1 MAKFTELDLMQMV
14 SMPFDTKVRMSQKRI
29 KDWADYFGEDKVYVS
44 FSGGKDSLVLLH
56 MVRCLYPSVP
66 AVYCDTGLEY
76 PELKTFVKTFSNVV
90 TLHPDMT
97 FREVIQEYGYPLVT
111 KEVSQVIELVRQNIK
126 EGKETYRM
134 KRLMGT
140 LVDKQGRYSR
150 YNCPKWRFLLD
161 MDVKISNKCCDVMKK
176 HPFKVYEKETGRKGF
191 IGTRALESMARRQ
204 AWMETG
210 CNAYTSRRQVS
221 KPLSFW
227 TEQDIYEYITRY
239 KLTLCS
245 LYGEVVYDKEKGY
258 SSTGIER
265 TGCMW
270 CAYGC
275 HKEKSPTR
283 FEIMKRTHPK
293 IYDYIMRPISKGGL
307 GYREIFERMNEEEG
321 IYIHY
326 GQEEKKQDVP

>member
-14 SMPFDTKVRMSQKRI
+14 SMPFATKVRMSQKRI

-76 PELKTFVKTFSNVV
+76 PELKAFVKTFSNVV

-140 LVDKQGRYSR
+140 LV
-150 YNCPKWRFLLD
+150 
-161 MDVKISNKCCDVMKK
+161 VKVL
-176 HPFKVYEKETGRKGF
+176 P
-191 IGTRALESMARRQ
+191 
-204 AWMETG
+204 
-210 CNAYTSRRQVS
+210 
-221 KPLSFW
+221 
-227 TEQDIYEYITRY
+227 
-239 KLTLCS
+239 
-245 LYGEVVYDKEKGY
+245 
-258 SSTGIER
+258 
-265 TGCMW
+265 
-270 CAYGC
+270 
-275 HKEKSPTR
+275 
-283 FEIMKRTHPK
+283 
-293 IYDYIMRPISKGGL
+293 
-307 GYREIFERMNEEEG
+307 
-321 IYIHY
+321 
-326 GQEEKKQDVP
+326 